1 MKIPDLEQFGST
13 IFVRDAYK
21 HIYNIIIWG
30 DISASSDPGHRSY
43 VVLGTPGKLT
53 VNPFTFM
60 MYRDTL
66 SSLFS
71 AYIMSW
77 QTSLGKTDIRD
88 FVLSISSLS
97 CFRIRIRHFE

>member
-1 MKIPDLEQFGST
+1 MKLEKDMDSLKFPMIIPGLEQFGST

-53 VNPFTFM
+53 VNPFTSG
-60 MYRDTL
+60 THSLL
-66 SSLFS
+66 SSRLTS
-71 AYIMSW
+71 CLGRRLLAR
-77 QTSLGKTDIRD
+77 QTYPLN
-88 FVLSISSLS
+88 FFPLM
-97 CFRIRIRHFE
+97 F